1 MNLFHSK
8 NLKELPDFSTA
19 TNLQTLILCG
29 CSSLVELPYSIG
41 SANNLQKLHLCRCT
55 SLVELPASIGNL
67 HKLQNVT
74 LKGCS
79 KLEVVPTNIN
89 LILDVKKYKNRENRG
104 LCSKKEI

>member
-1 MNLFHSK
+1 
-8 NLKELPDFSTA
+8 
-19 TNLQTLILCG
+19 
-29 CSSLVELPYSIG
+29 
-41 SANNLQKLHLCRCT
+41 
-55 SLVELPASIGNL
+55 VELPASIGNL